1 MKGRCYTMKEIGRKN
16 VTKELTDMIFDKD
29 HQGISVKDCV
39 GIKLKVTRFI
49 VYDMEDGTFH
59 LKFFDDQEN
68 DYYTGSQVFIK
79 DFMRLAKASGDEDFE
94 ITIEEGKSNKG
105 RIYLTIPEA
114 PKKESNSNKW
124 KEMDW

>member
-1 MKGRCYTMKEIGRKN
+1 MKEIGRKN

-39 GIKLKVTRFI
+39 GRKLKVTRFL

-59 LKFFDDQEN
+59 LKFFDDQEK

-94 ITIEEGKSNKG
+94 ITVEEGKSNKG
-105 RIYLTIPEA
+105 RSYLTIPEA